1 MKKQIDHP
9 LMLLKGNGRAWD
21 YRTGG
26 RSMKRQ
32 VKRYENSDKFEING
46 KEKAVGKTCVLRN
59 PGPAFYGSGADMCGY
74 GGRRAGI

>member
-1 MKKQIDHP
+1 MKIQIN
-9 LMLLKGNGRAWD
+9 LK
-21 YRTGG
+21 
-26 RSMKRQ
+26 SM
-32 VKRYENSDKFEING
+32 G